1 MCIDILADALKASL
15 ELGDGLIP
23 RLFQLC
29 HFFPPLLKR
38 ALHVERQREEREES
52 TGGAAQDLSQ
62 AYIQSSVDYDNKIN
76 GRSLGR
82 AGKTKER
89 GRGRE
94 EGGAEEDQKEKNQDT
109 VVMPSAIALPN
120 TQPDRREVLF

>member
-1 MCIDILADALKASL
+1 M
-15 ELGDGLIP
+15 
-23 RLFQLC
+23 
-29 HFFPPLLKR
+29 
-38 ALHVERQREEREES
+38 
-52 TGGAAQDLSQ
+52 
-62 AYIQSSVDYDNKIN
+62 DYDNKIN

-94 EGGAEEDQKEKNQDT
+94 EGGAEEDQKEKNQYT

-120 TQPDRREVLF
+120 TQSDRNRFFAPKRPFFFALRAARASFSSLEVIIIPHVLKKIDCSNLRTVPFSKIFPKRVS